1 MNGEDLRISDADRDQ
16 AITRLSGHFQA
27 GRLSAE
33 EFDER
38 SGAALQAKTGRE
50 VAALFT
56 DLPPDQ
62 APAARAATVARH
74 GGWRVPAL
82 PIVMAAIA
90 VSAIGVSIGG
100 HSTGIHIAFGGLL
113 PLVIVLLVVRR
124 FGGFGGGRGSAW

>member
-50 VAALFT
+50 VTALFT

-62 APAARAATVARH
+62 APAVRSGAVA
-74 GGWRVPAL
+74 
-82 PIVMAAIA
+82 
-90 VSAIGVSIGG
+90 
-100 HSTGIHIAFGGLL
+100 
-113 PLVIVLLVVRR
+113 
-124 FGGFGGGRGSAW
+124 